1 VRKLFQLSE
10 LKGLISQTDL
20 QMKGM
25 STMGVIHFL
34 NNKTRAAVIM
44 SCLFKILIQI

>member
-34 NNKTRAAVIM
+34 NNNNFFLNKGGGNYELSV
-44 SCLFKILIQI
+44 